1 METQPWLT
9 AVGFKEKK
17 LKKIVT
23 EPPGLFYC
31 VLAPSKHLA
40 QWILPLMQWFDGLHV
55 IALSEDGALTGQS
68 ATSTAFPHFPYL
80 AKKPLG

>member
-9 AVGFKEKK
+9 AVSFKEKRLK
-17 LKKIVT
+17 KKIVT

-40 QWILPLMQWFDGLHV
+40 QWILPLMQWSDGLGV
-55 IALSEDGALTGQS
+55 TALSEDGALTGQS
-68 ATSTAFPHFPYL
+68 TVSTAFPHSPYL
-80 AKKPLG
+80 AKNH